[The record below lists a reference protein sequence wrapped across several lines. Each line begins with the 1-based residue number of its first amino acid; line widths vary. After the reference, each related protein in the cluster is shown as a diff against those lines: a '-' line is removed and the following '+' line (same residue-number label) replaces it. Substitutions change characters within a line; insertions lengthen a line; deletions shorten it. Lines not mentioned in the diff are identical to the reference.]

1 VTVALLFPG
10 QGTQHDGMLPWLES
24 SPPALAML
32 VRLGAELGEDWR
44 ARLRDD
50 AWAQSN
56 RVAQQLVTAAS
67 VAAWATLAPG
77 LPRVVAVAGYSVG
90 EIAAC
95 VAAGMLDEHAAF
107 TLATRRADAMDDCA
121 AASDGGLLA
130 LSGAT
135 AADLADACARW
146 HLEVAIRIG
155 PERCVVGGA
164 PSGLDAA
171 SRHLQARGAKA
182 TPLGVRVASHTS
194 AMRAAVP
201 ALARALDET
210 RWHPPRAP
218 WVAGSRGAV
227 VRDLAQV
234 RQALAEQVAATL
246 RWDDCMDTVA
256 ERRPGCVLEVGP
268 GTTLA
273 RLWRDRHPRTP
284 VRSCEDFASPAEI
297 RRWVDRAGEG

>member
-1 VTVALLFPG
+1 
-10 QGTQHDGMLPWLES
+10 MCS
-24 SPPALAML
+24 S
-32 VRLGAELGEDWR
+32 
-44 ARLRDD
+44 
-50 AWAQSN
+50 
-56 RVAQQLVTAAS
+56 
-67 VAAWATLAPG
+67 
-77 LPRVVAVAGYSVG
+77 
-90 EIAAC
+90 
-95 VAAGMLDEHAAF
+95 
-107 TLATRRADAMDDCA
+107 
-121 AASDGGLLA
+121 
-130 LSGAT
+130 
-135 AADLADACARW
+135 DLA
-146 HLEVAIRIG
+146 E
-155 PERCVVGGA
+155 
-164 PSGLDAA
+164 LDAA

-218 WVAGSRGAV
+218 WVAGSRGVV